1 MEHAKLSP
9 SKAFRWLSCI
19 PSAHLEAQVTEEET
33 SKAAEEGTKAHE
45 LAEKV
50 LKNEIKTDDKHIN
63 AYVDFVK
70 SKLTNYKSKLYVEDR
85 VDITEIVPDGFGTVD
100 AIVIDNDLLNNTLHI
115 IDLKTGRY
123 PVQAFQNDQLKLY
136 ALGAMIKYYMNFDT
150 IILHIFQPKI
160 NIISSWETSKDDI
173 LNWAINIVAPAARQA
188 YEGKGELKPTKNNC
202 KFCKAKKICGKGE

>member
-19 PSAHLEAQVTEEET
+19 PSAHLEYQIAEEET

-70 SKLTNYKSKLYVEDR
+70 SKASYNSELYIEDR
-85 VDITEIVPDGFGTVD
+85 VDLTQIVPGGFGTVD
-100 AIVIDNDLLNNTLHI
+100 AIVIENNLLNSKLHI

-136 ALGAMIKYYMNFDT
+136 ALGALIKYSFSFES
-150 IILHIFQPKI
+150 IILHIFQTKI
-160 NIISSWETSKDDI
+160 NNISSWETTTTDI
-173 LNWAINIVAPAARQA
+173 LNWAINIVAPIARQA
-188 YEGKGELKPTKNNC
+188 YDGLGELKPTRNNC
-202 KFCKAKKICGKGE
+202 KFCKAKKICGKGV